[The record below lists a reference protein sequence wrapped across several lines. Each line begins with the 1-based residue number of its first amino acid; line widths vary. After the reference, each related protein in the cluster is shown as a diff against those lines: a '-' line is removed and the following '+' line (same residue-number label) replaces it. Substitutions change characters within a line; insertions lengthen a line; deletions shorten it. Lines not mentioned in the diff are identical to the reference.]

1 MGDKMKL
8 SKFLISLLVIA
19 GGVFVAIIKKREIR
33 KYRTSITMEDGSI
46 INISHKRRPSIRD
59 MRDDVAI
66 KKAVSDAIADKFKK
80 GLPIARYDLARKQ
93 PYWEYPDGRVE
104 YVK

>member
-1 MGDKMKL
+1 
-8 SKFLISLLVIA
+8 
-19 GGVFVAIIKKREIR
+19 
-33 KYRTSITMEDGSI
+33 
-46 INISHKRRPSIRD
+46 

-66 KKAVSDAIADKFKK
+66 KKAVSDAIADKFEK
-80 GLPIARYDLARKQ
+80 GLPVARYDLVRKQ